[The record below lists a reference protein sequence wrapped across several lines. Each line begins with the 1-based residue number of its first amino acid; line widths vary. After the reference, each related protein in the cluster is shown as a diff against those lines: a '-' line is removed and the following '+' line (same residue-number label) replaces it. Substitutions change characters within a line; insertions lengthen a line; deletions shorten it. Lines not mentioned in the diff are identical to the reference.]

1 MNQPVRRLYRSRHQA
16 QLAGICA
23 GLGTYLQ
30 MDPVVVRL
38 LVLAV
43 TIFTGVVPGVV
54 TYLAAWIVV
63 PQEPLPLPA
72 ATPAQPQPSPQ
83 APA

>member
-1 MNQPVRRLYRSRHQA
+1 VNQPVRRLYRSRHQA
-16 QLAGICA
+16 QLAGICV

-30 MDPVVVRL
+30 MDPVVIRL

-72 ATPAQPQPSPQ
+72 ATHVPPQS
-83 APA
+83 APHSSV

>member
-1 MNQPVRRLYRSRHQA
+1 MNQPVRRLYRSRHEA

-30 MDPVVVRL
+30 VDPVMIRL

-54 TYLAAWIVV
+54 TYLAAWLVV

-72 ATPAQPQPSPQ
+72 AAPLPPQASPQ
-83 APA
+83 SSV